1 MYTNVKSAKSAKS
14 AKQIFKTPEDEPGTG
29 ERDNI
34 EMAKKDEIIF
44 RLTTSEANSLIANG
58 RSQTV
63 IPFGRDFGGH
73 CSPNAGSVYILTRHR

>member
-1 MYTNVKSAKSAKS
+1 MYTNVKSAKVP
-14 AKQIFKTPEDEPGTG
+14 KQIFKTPEDEPGTG

-44 RLTTSEANSLIANG
+44 RLTTSEVNSLIANG